1 MNQLA
6 TVGAFII
13 ALSVLIFIINVVKTR
28 VNGQPSGEDPWDAR
42 SLEWMTSSP
51 PPEYNFEE
59 IPEVHSRDE
68 WWHRKYTEDDQG
80 HLVRLPKGGAI
91 AVDERPVGGED
102 EGGDG
107 GSGDDHGA
115 GDAHA
120 GDGHGGHGIH
130 MPSPSYFPFIVAAAL
145 PILGHAAVFK
155 NLWLL
160 IPGVPL
166 LLFGIYGWGIEPST
180 EPEHA

>member
-1 MNQLA
+1 
-6 TVGAFII
+6 
-13 ALSVLIFIINVVKTR
+13 
-28 VNGQPSGEDPWDAR
+28 
-42 SLEWMTSSP
+42 
-51 PPEYNFEE
+51 
-59 IPEVHSRDE
+59 
-68 WWHRKYTEDDQG
+68 
-80 HLVRLPKGGAI
+80 
-91 AVDERPVGGED
+91 VGGD
-102 EGGDG
+102 DGGDG
-107 GSGDDHGA
+107 AGDDHA
-115 GDAHA
+115 GDAH
-120 GDGHGGHGIH
+120 GGGHGIH